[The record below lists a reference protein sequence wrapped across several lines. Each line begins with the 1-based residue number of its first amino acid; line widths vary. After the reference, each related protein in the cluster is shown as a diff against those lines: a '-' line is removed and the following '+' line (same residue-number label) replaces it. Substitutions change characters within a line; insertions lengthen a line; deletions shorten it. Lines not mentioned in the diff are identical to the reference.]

1 MQGHFIQVW
10 TRAEDQFRHS
20 YNHRSVKNCKHKL
33 LLAGLSSVCALL
45 ASFPAFA
52 DTTWPTKPVKWIVP
66 YPPGGSTDILARLV
80 GQKLSERLGQAVV
93 VENKSGAGGNIGTD
107 YVAKSAPDGYTIVM
121 ANIGPIA
128 INPSLYKNL
137 PYDPAKDLAPV
148 TMLMSV
154 PNLLVTNPQFPAK
167 SVKDF
172 IQYAKAQPEAVSYA
186 TPGVGTS
193 LHLSGELFAAS
204 AGIAMTHVAYK
215 GSAPGLTDTMAGH
228 VPVMFDNMP
237 SALQMVKTGKLRAL
251 AITSSQRSPLLPDVP
266 TVAESGIPGY
276 EIAGWF
282 GVMAPAK
289 TPPAII
295 TRMNKEFSTILQMPD
310 VRAKILEM
318 GGIIS
323 GAGPE
328 PFAKFVRGETEKFSK
343 LVQTANIKPE

>member
-1 MQGHFIQVW
+1 MQDRF
-10 TRAEDQFRHS
+10 TRGAATTPAHFRHS
-20 YNHRSVKNCKHKL
+20 SNRRGVKDSKRKL
-33 LLAGLSSVCALL
+33 LLAGLTSVCALL
-45 ASFPAFA
+45 VSFPTFA
-52 DTTWPTKPVKWIVP
+52 EVWPTKPVKWIVP

-80 GQKLSERLGQAVV
+80 GQKLSERLGQPVII
-93 VENKSGAGGNIGTD
+93 ENKSGAGGNIGTD

-154 PNLLVTNPQFPAK
+154 PNLLVANPQFPAK
-167 SVKDF
+167 SVKEF
-172 IQYAKAQPEAVSYA
+172 IEYAKAQTNPVSYA

-204 AGIAMTHVAYK
+204 AGIRMTHVAYK
-215 GSAPGLTDTMAGH
+215 GSGPGLTDTMAGH

-237 SALQMVKTGKLRAL
+237 SALQMVKAGKLRAL

-276 EIAGWF
+276 EVAGWF
-282 GVMAPAK
+282 GVMAPSR
-289 TPPAII
+289 TPSSII
-295 TRMNKEFSTILQMPD
+295 SRMNEEFSTILKMPD
-310 VRAKILEM
+310 VRTKILEM

-323 GAGPE
+323 GDGPE
-328 PFAKFVRGETEKFSK
+328 PFAKFVRGEAEKFSK
-343 LVQTANIKPE
+343 VVKTANIKAE